1 MKLPNPL
8 TTLLQD
14 ATNRFHADTVWL
26 GDRLKQDP
34 ALTLFVLSTKPTQFG
49 AVKAFTNPR
58 MRASTLRNLL
68 ECARAYANMEQK
80 HAADGSRQGELPL
93 TESQAVE

>member
-14 ATNRFHADTVWL
+14 ATNRFYADPVWL

-34 ALTLFVLSTKPTQFG
+34 ALTLFLLSTRPTQFG
-49 AVKAFTNPR
+49 AVKVFTSPL
-58 MRASTLRNLL
+58 MRASTLRSLL
-68 ECARAYANMEQK
+68 DCARAYATMEQK
-80 HAADGSRQGELPL
+80 HAADNSRQGELPL
-93 TESQAVE
+93 VESQVVE